1 MDGFNKDGKVDI
13 YRDIFDGKTDDEI
26 VAMCEEFFGEFKG
39 NYFDSKLL
47 ARENYSRAVAMD
59 NLCYAIRSLR
69 EKQTEVSSV
78 DRISVLKEF
87 GLSGSVA
94 DSLSTSANRF
104 LREEATEIVKQ
115 GFIRSFND
123 EPMDKEEL
131 ERRINLV
138 MKCCGPDTF
147 NVLIQKTIPPF
158 YYGEGN
164 TYENDI
170 ERLQKDLPQFFQ
182 AVDFLVSHGVDLN
195 KIQMQKNKT
204 LQEVYTEISRKYAK
218 FFSKNNRQ
226 EVEKNEVEEIA
237 IEKPTTFTDEEQE
250 ISRMV
255 DDSVSSQ
262 LSQQELLQQIQE
274 MQAEI
279 NRLVAKQADAIA
291 KLQEMQKIDNNQLA
305 K

>member
-39 NYFDSKLL
+39 NYFDSKLV
-47 ARENYSRAVAMD
+47 ARENYSRGVAMD
-59 NLCYAIRSLR
+59 NLCYAIRNLK
-69 EKQTEVSSV
+69 EKQMEVSSV
-78 DRISVLKEF
+78 DRLSVLKEF

-115 GFIRSFND
+115 GFTRSFND

-147 NVLIQKTIPPF
+147 NVLMQKTIPQF
-158 YYGEGN
+158 YYGEDSK
-164 TYENDI
+164 YEDDI

-182 AVDFLVSHGVDLN
+182 AVDFLVSNGVDLS
-195 KIQMQKNKT
+195 KIQMQKEMN
-204 LQEVYTEISRKYAK
+204 LQEVYMEVSQKYAK
-218 FFSKNNRQ
+218 FFSKNNKQ

-237 IEKPTTFTDEEQE
+237 TISDEEQE

-255 DDSVSSQ
+255 DDSASSQ

-291 KLQEMQKIDNNQLA
+291 KLQEMQKIDNSQLA

>member
-13 YRDIFDGKTDDEI
+13 YRDIFDGKTDEEI

-39 NYFDSKLL
+39 NYFDSKLV
-47 ARENYSRAVAMD
+47 ARENYSRGVAMD
-59 NLCYAIRSLR
+59 NLCYAIRNLR
-69 EKQTEVSSV
+69 EKQMEVSSV
-78 DRISVLKEF
+78 DRLSVLKEF

-115 GFIRSFND
+115 GFTRSFND

-147 NVLIQKTIPPF
+147 NVLMQKTIPQF
-158 YYGEGN
+158 YYGEDSK
-164 TYENDI
+164 YEDDI

-182 AVDFLVSHGVDLN
+182 AVDFLVSNGVDLS
-195 KIQMQKNKT
+195 KIQMQKEMN
-204 LQEVYTEISRKYAK
+204 LQEVYMEVSQKYAK
-218 FFSKNNRQ
+218 FFSKNNKQ

-237 IEKPTTFTDEEQE
+237 TISDEEQE

-255 DDSVSSQ
+255 DDSASSQ

-291 KLQEMQKIDNNQLA
+291 KLQEMQKIDNSQLA

>member
-39 NYFDSKLL
+39 NYFDSKLV
-47 ARENYSRAVAMD
+47 ARENYSRGVAMD
-59 NLCYAIRSLR
+59 NLCYAIRNLR
-69 EKQTEVSSV
+69 EKQMEVSSV
-78 DRISVLKEF
+78 DRLSVLKEF

-115 GFIRSFND
+115 GFTRSFND

-147 NVLIQKTIPPF
+147 NVLMQKTIPQF
-158 YYGEGN
+158 YYGEDSK
-164 TYENDI
+164 YEDDI

-182 AVDFLVSHGVDLN
+182 AVDFLVSNGVDLS
-195 KIQMQKNKT
+195 KIQMQKEMN
-204 LQEVYTEISRKYAK
+204 LQEVYMEVSQKYAK
-218 FFSKNNRQ
+218 FFSKNNKQ

-237 IEKPTTFTDEEQE
+237 TTSDEEQE

-255 DDSVSSQ
+255 DDSASSQ

-291 KLQEMQKIDNNQLA
+291 KLQEMQKIDNSQLA

>member
-39 NYFDSKLL
+39 NYFDSKLV
-47 ARENYSRAVAMD
+47 ARENYSRGVAMD
-59 NLCYAIRSLR
+59 NLCYAIRNLR
-69 EKQTEVSSV
+69 EKQMEVSSV
-78 DRISVLKEF
+78 DRLSVLKEF

-115 GFIRSFND
+115 GFTRSFND

-147 NVLIQKTIPPF
+147 NVLMQKTIPQF
-158 YYGEGN
+158 YYGEDSK
-164 TYENDI
+164 YEDDI

-182 AVDFLVSHGVDLN
+182 AVDFLVSNGVDLS
-195 KIQMQKNKT
+195 KIQMQKEMN
-204 LQEVYTEISRKYAK
+204 LQEVYMEVSQKYAK
-218 FFSKNNRQ
+218 FFSKNNKQ

-237 IEKPTTFTDEEQE
+237 TISDEEQE

-255 DDSVSSQ
+255 DDSASSQ

-291 KLQEMQKIDNNQLA
+291 KLQEMQKIDNSQLA

>member
-39 NYFDSKLL
+39 NYFDSKLV
-47 ARENYSRAVAMD
+47 ARENYSRGVAMD
-59 NLCYAIRSLR
+59 NLCYAIRNLR
-69 EKQTEVSSV
+69 EKQMEVSSV
-78 DRISVLKEF
+78 DRLSVLKEF

-115 GFIRSFND
+115 GFTRSFND

-131 ERRINLV
+131 ERRMNLV

-147 NVLIQKTIPPF
+147 NVLMQKTIPQF
-158 YYGEGN
+158 YYGEDSK
-164 TYENDI
+164 YEDDI

-182 AVDFLVSHGVDLN
+182 AVDFLVSNGVDLS
-195 KIQMQKNKT
+195 KIQMQKEMN
-204 LQEVYTEISRKYAK
+204 LQEVYMEVSQKYAK
-218 FFSKNNRQ
+218 FFSKNNKQ

-237 IEKPTTFTDEEQE
+237 TISDEEQE

-255 DDSVSSQ
+255 DDSASSQ

-291 KLQEMQKIDNNQLA
+291 KLQEMQKIDNSQLA

>member
-1 MDGFNKDGKVDI
+1 MMDGFNKDGKVDI
-13 YRDIFDGKTDDEI
+13 YRDIFDGKTDEEI

-39 NYFDSKLL
+39 NYFDSKLV
-47 ARENYSRAVAMD
+47 ARENYSRGVAMD
-59 NLCYAIRSLR
+59 NLCYAIRNLR
-69 EKQTEVSSV
+69 EKQMEVSSV
-78 DRISVLKEF
+78 DRLSVLKEF

-115 GFIRSFND
+115 GFTRSFND

-147 NVLIQKTIPPF
+147 NVLMQKTIPQF
-158 YYGEGN
+158 YYGEDSK
-164 TYENDI
+164 YEDDI

-182 AVDFLVSHGVDLN
+182 AVDFLVSNGVDLS
-195 KIQMQKNKT
+195 KIQMQKEMN
-204 LQEVYTEISRKYAK
+204 LQDVYMEVSQKYAK
-218 FFSKNNRQ
+218 FFSKNNKQ

-237 IEKPTTFTDEEQE
+237 TISDEEQE

-255 DDSVSSQ
+255 DDSASSQ

-291 KLQEMQKIDNNQLA
+291 KLQEMQKIDNSQLA

>member
-1 MDGFNKDGKVDI
+1 MMDGFNKDGKVDI
-13 YRDIFDGKTDDEI
+13 YRDIFDGKTDEEI

-39 NYFDSKLL
+39 NYFDSKLV
-47 ARENYSRAVAMD
+47 ARENYSRGVAMD
-59 NLCYAIRSLR
+59 NLCYAIRNLR
-69 EKQTEVSSV
+69 EKQMEVSSV
-78 DRISVLKEF
+78 DRLSVLKEF

-115 GFIRSFND
+115 GFTRSFND

-147 NVLIQKTIPPF
+147 NVLMQKTIPQF
-158 YYGEGN
+158 YYGEDSK
-164 TYENDI
+164 YEDDI

-182 AVDFLVSHGVDLN
+182 AVDFLVSNGVDLS
-195 KIQMQKNKT
+195 KIQMQKEMN
-204 LQEVYTEISRKYAK
+204 LQDVYMEVSQKYAK
-218 FFSKNNRQ
+218 FFSKNNRK
-226 EVEKNEVEEIA
+226 EEEKNEVEEIA
-237 IEKPTTFTDEEQE
+237 TISDEEQE

-255 DDSVSSQ
+255 DDSASSQ

-291 KLQEMQKIDNNQLA
+291 KLQEMQKIDNSQLA

>member
-13 YRDIFDGKTDDEI
+13 YRDIFDGKTDEEI

-39 NYFDSKLL
+39 NYFDSKLV
-47 ARENYSRAVAMD
+47 ARENYSRGVAMD
-59 NLCYAIRSLR
+59 NLCYAIRNLR
-69 EKQTEVSSV
+69 EKQMEVSSV
-78 DRISVLKEF
+78 DRLSVLKEF

-115 GFIRSFND
+115 GFTRSFND

-147 NVLIQKTIPPF
+147 NVLMQKTIPQF
-158 YYGEGN
+158 YYGEDSK
-164 TYENDI
+164 YEDDI

-182 AVDFLVSHGVDLN
+182 AVDFLVSNGVDLS
-195 KIQMQKNKT
+195 KIQMQKEMN
-204 LQEVYTEISRKYAK
+204 LQEVYMEVSQKYAK
-218 FFSKNNRQ
+218 FFSKNNKQ

-237 IEKPTTFTDEEQE
+237 AINDEEQE

-255 DDSVSSQ
+255 DDSASSQ

-291 KLQEMQKIDNNQLA
+291 KLQEMQKIDNSQLA

>member
-1 MDGFNKDGKVDI
+1 MMDGFNKDGKVDI
-13 YRDIFDGKTDDEI
+13 YRDIFDGKTDEEI

-39 NYFDSKLL
+39 NYFDSKLV
-47 ARENYSRAVAMD
+47 ARENYSRGVAMD
-59 NLCYAIRSLR
+59 NLCYAIRNLR
-69 EKQTEVSSV
+69 EKQMEVSSV
-78 DRISVLKEF
+78 DRLSVLKEF

-115 GFIRSFND
+115 GFTRSFND

-147 NVLIQKTIPPF
+147 NVLMQKTIPQF
-158 YYGEGN
+158 YYGEDSK
-164 TYENDI
+164 YEDDI

-182 AVDFLVSHGVDLN
+182 AVDFLVSNGVDLS
-195 KIQMQKNKT
+195 KIQMQKEMN
-204 LQEVYTEISRKYAK
+204 LQDVYMEVSQKYAK
-218 FFSKNNRQ
+218 FFSKNKKQ
-226 EVEKNEVEEIA
+226 EVEKNEAEEIA
-237 IEKPTTFTDEEQE
+237 TISDEEQE

-255 DDSVSSQ
+255 DDSASSQ

-291 KLQEMQKIDNNQLA
+291 KLQEMQKIDNSQLA

>member
-13 YRDIFDGKTDDEI
+13 YRDIIDGKTDDEI

-39 NYFDSKLL
+39 NYFDSKLV
-47 ARENYSRAVAMD
+47 ARENYSRGVAMD
-59 NLCYAIRSLR
+59 NLCYAIRNLR
-69 EKQTEVSSV
+69 EKQMEVSSV
-78 DRISVLKEF
+78 DRLSVLKEF

-115 GFIRSFND
+115 GFTRSFND

-147 NVLIQKTIPPF
+147 NVLMQKTIPQF
-158 YYGEGN
+158 YYGEDSK
-164 TYENDI
+164 YEDDI

-182 AVDFLVSHGVDLN
+182 AVDFLVSNGVDLS
-195 KIQMQKNKT
+195 KIQMQKEMN
-204 LQEVYTEISRKYAK
+204 LQEVYMEVSQKYAK
-218 FFSKNNRQ
+218 FFSKNNKQ

-237 IEKPTTFTDEEQE
+237 TISDEEQE

-255 DDSVSSQ
+255 DDSASSQ

-291 KLQEMQKIDNNQLA
+291 KLQEMQKIDNSQLA

>member
-1 MDGFNKDGKVDI
+1 MMDGFNKDGKVDI
-13 YRDIFDGKTDDEI
+13 YRDIFDGKTDEEI

-39 NYFDSKLL
+39 NYFDSKLV
-47 ARENYSRAVAMD
+47 ARENYSRGVAMD
-59 NLCYAIRSLR
+59 NLCYAIRNLR
-69 EKQTEVSSV
+69 EKQMEVSSV
-78 DRISVLKEF
+78 DRLSVLKEF

-115 GFIRSFND
+115 GFTRSFND
-123 EPMDKEEL
+123 EPMNKEEL

-147 NVLIQKTIPPF
+147 NVLMQKTIPQF
-158 YYGEGN
+158 YYGEDSK
-164 TYENDI
+164 YEDDI

-182 AVDFLVSHGVDLN
+182 AVDFLVSNGVDLS
-195 KIQMQKNKT
+195 KIQMQKEMN
-204 LQEVYTEISRKYAK
+204 LQEVYMEVSQKYAK
-218 FFSKNNRQ
+218 FFSKNNKQ

-237 IEKPTTFTDEEQE
+237 TISDEEQE

-255 DDSVSSQ
+255 DDSASSQ

-291 KLQEMQKIDNNQLA
+291 KLQEMQKIDNSQLA

>member
-39 NYFDSKLL
+39 NYFDSKLV
-47 ARENYSRAVAMD
+47 ARENYSRGVAMD
-59 NLCYAIRSLR
+59 NLCYAIRNLK
-69 EKQTEVSSV
+69 EKQMEVSSV
-78 DRISVLKEF
+78 DRLSVLKEF

-115 GFIRSFND
+115 GFTRSFND

-147 NVLIQKTIPPF
+147 NVLMQKTIPQF
-158 YYGEGN
+158 YYGEDSK
-164 TYENDI
+164 YEDDI

-182 AVDFLVSHGVDLN
+182 AVDFLVSNGVDLS
-195 KIQMQKNKT
+195 KIQMQKEMN
-204 LQEVYTEISRKYAK
+204 LQEVYMEVSQKYAK
-218 FFSKNNRQ
+218 FFSKNNKQ
-226 EVEKNEVEEIA
+226 EVEKNE
-237 IEKPTTFTDEEQE
+237 
-250 ISRMV
+250 
-255 DDSVSSQ
+255 
-262 LSQQELLQQIQE
+262 IQE

-291 KLQEMQKIDNNQLA
+291 KLQEMQKIDNSQLA

>member
-39 NYFDSKLL
+39 NYFDSKLV
-47 ARENYSRAVAMD
+47 ARENYSRGVAMD
-59 NLCYAIRSLR
+59 NLCYTIRNLR
-69 EKQTEVSSV
+69 EKQMEVSSV
-78 DRISVLKEF
+78 DRLSVLKEF

-115 GFIRSFND
+115 GFTRSFND

-147 NVLIQKTIPPF
+147 NVLMQKTIPQF
-158 YYGEGN
+158 YYGEDSK
-164 TYENDI
+164 YEDDI

-182 AVDFLVSHGVDLN
+182 AVDFLVSNGVDLS
-195 KIQMQKNKT
+195 KIQMQKEMN
-204 LQEVYTEISRKYAK
+204 LQEVYMEVSQKYAK
-218 FFSKNNRQ
+218 FFSKNNKQ

-237 IEKPTTFTDEEQE
+237 TISDEEQE

-255 DDSVSSQ
+255 DDSASSQ

-291 KLQEMQKIDNNQLA
+291 KLQEMQKIDNSQLA

>member
-39 NYFDSKLL
+39 NYFDSKLV
-47 ARENYSRAVAMD
+47 ARENYSRGVAMD
-59 NLCYAIRSLR
+59 NLCYAIRNLR
-69 EKQTEVSSV
+69 EKQMEVSSV
-78 DRISVLKEF
+78 DRLSVLKEF

-115 GFIRSFND
+115 GFTRSFND

-147 NVLIQKTIPPF
+147 NVLMQKTIPQF
-158 YYGEGN
+158 YYGEDSK
-164 TYENDI
+164 YEDDI

-182 AVDFLVSHGVDLN
+182 AVDFLVSNGVDLS
-195 KIQMQKNKT
+195 KIQMQKEMN
-204 LQEVYTEISRKYAK
+204 LQEVYMEVSQKYAK
-218 FFSKNNRQ
+218 FFSKNNKQ

-237 IEKPTTFTDEEQE
+237 TISDEEQE

-255 DDSVSSQ
+255 DDSASSQ

-279 NRLVAKQADAIA
+279 NRLVDKQADAIA
-291 KLQEMQKIDNNQLA
+291 KLKKKKKIDNSQLA

>member
-39 NYFDSKLL
+39 NYFDSKLV
-47 ARENYSRAVAMD
+47 ARENYSRGVAMD
-59 NLCYAIRSLR
+59 NLCYAIRNLR
-69 EKQTEVSSV
+69 EKQMEVSSV

-115 GFIRSFND
+115 GFTRSFND

-147 NVLIQKTIPPF
+147 NVLMQKTIPQF
-158 YYGEGN
+158 YYGEDSK
-164 TYENDI
+164 YEDDI

-182 AVDFLVSHGVDLN
+182 AVDFLVSNGVDLS
-195 KIQMQKNKT
+195 KIQMQKEMN
-204 LQEVYTEISRKYAK
+204 LQEVYMEVSQKYAK
-218 FFSKNNRQ
+218 FFSKNNKQ
-226 EVEKNEVEEIA
+226 VVEKNEVEEIA
-237 IEKPTTFTDEEQE
+237 TISDEEQE

-255 DDSVSSQ
+255 DDSASSQ

-291 KLQEMQKIDNNQLA
+291 KLQEMQKIDNSQLA